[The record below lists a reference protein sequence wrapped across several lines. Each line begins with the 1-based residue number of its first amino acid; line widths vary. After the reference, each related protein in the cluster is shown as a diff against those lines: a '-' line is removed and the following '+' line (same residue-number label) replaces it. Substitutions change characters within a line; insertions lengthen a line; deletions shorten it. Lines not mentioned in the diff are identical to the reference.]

1 VVTNSWPGKKHSTDY
16 ALGSNWY
23 TDKSDLQLYDGRT
36 QGGQTILKWRKNIL
50 LDWAKRWAWL
60 Q

>member
-1 VVTNSWPGKKHSTDY
+1 
-16 ALGSNWY
+16 LF
-23 TDKSDLQLYDGRT
+23 DGIQ
-36 QGGQTILKWRKNIL
+36 QGGKTVLKWRSSIL